1 MEGRIYTTGEF
12 AKKAGVSVRT
22 IRYYDKQGMLKP
34 SHVSQSGYRLYT
46 DGDFARL
53 QKILTLKYLGFSL
66 EEIREI
72 SMKDTDQ
79 DYVRRSLELQLGL
92 VRKKMENLHLVE
104 QSLMEASRMI
114 ERANEVDWKTVLHLI
129 HLIAMEKG
137 LADQYRTGANTSVR
151 IRLHR
156 DFGRNQEGWFAWLY
170 RLLEFKEEMRLLELG
185 AGNGELWKENLH
197 CLPKTGEI
205 LLSDIS
211 AGMLQD
217 AGKELEKAAEHLPK
231 EARNRLCLDFDGGA
245 LKGSGG
251 QQHGR
256 LRFSSG
262 VVDCHQIPQPDAWF
276 HRVTANHVLFYLRD
290 LDQALAEVRRV
301 LRPGGRFICST
312 YGEAH
317 MREISEL
324 AAGFDE
330 RISLSEVPLSDV
342 FGLENGERILRKQF
356 SQVELRRYRDE
367 LVVTQAQPMID
378 YILSCHGNQREYIR
392 GRYDEFKEYIQKKLE
407 KNHAFRITKDAGAFC
422 CR

>member
-185 AGNGELWKENLH
+185 AGNGELWKDR
-197 CLPKTGEI
+197 KST
-205 LLSDIS
+205 
-211 AGMLQD
+211 
-217 AGKELEKAAEHLPK
+217 
-231 EARNRLCLDFDGGA
+231 RLN
-245 LKGSGG
+245 
-251 QQHGR
+251 
-256 LRFSSG
+256 SS
-262 VVDCHQIPQPDAWF
+262 H
-276 HRVTANHVLFYLRD
+276 
-290 LDQALAEVRRV
+290 
-301 LRPGGRFICST
+301 
-312 YGEAH
+312 
-317 MREISEL
+317 
-324 AAGFDE
+324 
-330 RISLSEVPLSDV
+330 
-342 FGLENGERILRKQF
+342 
-356 SQVELRRYRDE
+356 
-367 LVVTQAQPMID
+367 
-378 YILSCHGNQREYIR
+378 
-392 GRYDEFKEYIQKKLE
+392 
-407 KNHAFRITKDAGAFC
+407 
-422 CR
+422 